1 MLQIDIVGPLPK
13 SGGFSYILTGMDVFT
28 KYMFAQPLTSISAE
42 TVCKYLMQ
50 WFMRHSYIPTLILTD
65 QGTQFTSK
73 MLKELSTLLEFRLEH
88 ATFKLAQTI
97 GVVERSHGPLKRYL
111 KIYENQIQHDWHKYI
126 DLAVFQHNTSY
137 HSTIGC
143 PPSLV
148 FHGQIPL
155 NPIDLSFIN
164 ANIH

>member
-1 MLQIDIVGPLPK
+1 MV
-13 SGGFSYILTGMDVFT
+13 
-28 KYMFAQPLTSISAE
+28 
-42 TVCKYLMQ
+42 
-50 WFMRHSYIPTLILTD
+50 LTD

-88 ATFKLAQTI
+88 ATLKPAQTI

-111 KIYENQIQHDWHKYI
+111 KIYENEIQHDWHKYI

-143 PPSLV
+143 PASLV
-148 FHGQIPL
+148 FHDRIPL
-155 NPIDLSFIN
+155 NPIDLRFN
-164 ANIH
+164 NVTTL